1 MAGLKVQLENI
12 IQINN
17 VKINDIIYQLKNMII
32 IINNTLQ
39 VIKTKQQIKITPY
52 NNEIE
57 KAFNMPAIILKS
69 K

>member
-1 MAGLKVQLENI
+1 M
-12 IQINN
+12 
-17 VKINDIIYQLKNMII
+17 KINDIIYQLKNMII